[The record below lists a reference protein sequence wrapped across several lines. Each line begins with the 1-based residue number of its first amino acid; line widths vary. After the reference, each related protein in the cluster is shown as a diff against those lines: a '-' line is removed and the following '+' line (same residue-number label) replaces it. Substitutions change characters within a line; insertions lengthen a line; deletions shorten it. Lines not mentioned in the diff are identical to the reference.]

1 MAHSGRRPTL
11 KQTYYRS
18 FLLLIVIPLILVF
31 ACAEIVVSYI
41 IRNSAIETIDAF
53 QENIATTLSGDIR
66 ASALQLSH
74 FVYDNNGAFLQ
85 AAARVAQSSGSGW
98 YEADQ
103 AIQRAFRTAMVPSQ
117 DILAGAVYMKDEVA
131 VPEEQVRDA
140 DWYRQALER
149 PNRVVLGC
157 YDTTRTRV
165 GRTSQQKRQ
174 LRKNAAMPVTVV
186 LSGYDEFDLVR
197 EAFRLGAYDYL
208 LKADISSSGVAELLT
223 GLREKVFQAAAGTRS
238 ADETPDLKPGDYVAA
253 LFTVEDFS
261 GAAQRFGD
269 NLRLQ
274 LEKPMLEL
282 ARQLRRLQDRVF
294 VRARTPSCY
303 ELYYRARDPMEAEE
317 TALSVVRQIQ
327 GLWHD
332 FMNLD
337 TAAGVSAVAPL
348 EDVGQAMERCETLCR
363 LASLRG
369 PGGICEQ
376 RRYGLGLAWVFPERP
391 DLPEVLEGFASRRE
405 REIWLRIAL
414 RRAHEVCGSQREKK
428 RKNAIQLAKEFM
440 QDNFTNPE
448 LVLKTV
454 ADYVGFSEKYFSTR
468 FTRECGCTFINYL
481 NDLRIKRA
489 QDLLRQTDMKIYEVS
504 DAVGYSSVEHFHH
517 MFKKKLG
524 ISPKDFRTARK

>member
-1 MAHSGRRPTL
+1 MIRTLIVDDDSLIHVTLRSMIDWEGCGYTVVQDCGSGAQALRYLQDHTVE
-11 KQTYYRS
+11 
-18 FLLLIVIPLILVF
+18 LLITDIKMPG
-31 ACAEIVVSYI
+31 VSGL
-41 IRNSAIETIDAF
+41 D
-53 QENIATTLSGDIR
+53 L
-66 ASALQLSH
+66 
-74 FVYDNNGAFLQ
+74 
-85 AAARVAQSSGSGW
+85 
-98 YEADQ
+98 
-103 AIQRAFRTAMVPSQ
+103 M
-117 DILAGAVYMKDEVA
+117 
-131 VPEEQVRDA
+131 
-140 DWYRQALER
+140 
-149 PNRVVLGC
+149 
-157 YDTTRTRV
+157 
-165 GRTSQQKRQ
+165 RQ

-208 LKADISSSGVAELLT
+208 LKANISSSGVAELLT

-238 ADETPDLKPGDYVAA
+238 ADETPDLTPGDYVAA

-337 TAAGVSAVAPL
+337 TAAGVSAVVPL
-348 EDVGQAMERCETLCR
+348 REAGAAMERCETLCR

-369 PGGICEQ
+369 PGGVCGQ
-376 RRYGLGLAWVFPERP
+376 RRYGALAAAYEARASDSDGLIAALCGEDEDVLAQELSRFFSGLKQLEDREHIESVLILLARLGERLERYGLGLAWVFPERP

-405 REIWLRIAL
+405 REIWLRSAL
-414 RRAHEVCGSQREKK
+414 RRTHEVCGSQREKK

-440 QDNFTNPE
+440 QDNFTNSE
-448 LVLKTV
+448 LMLKTV

-489 QDLLRQTDMKIYEVS
+489 QDMLRQTDMKIYEVS

>member
-1 MAHSGRRPTL
+1 MIRTLIVDDDSLIHVTLRSMIDWEGCGYTVVQDCGSGAQALRYLQDHTVE
-11 KQTYYRS
+11 
-18 FLLLIVIPLILVF
+18 LLITDIKMPG
-31 ACAEIVVSYI
+31 VS
-41 IRNSAIETIDAF
+41 
-53 QENIATTLSGDIR
+53 G
-66 ASALQLSH
+66 
-74 FVYDNNGAFLQ
+74 
-85 AAARVAQSSGSGW
+85 
-98 YEADQ
+98 
-103 AIQRAFRTAMVPSQ
+103 
-117 DILAGAVYMKDEVA
+117 
-131 VPEEQVRDA
+131 
-140 DWYRQALER
+140 LE
-149 PNRVVLGC
+149 LM
-157 YDTTRTRV
+157 
-165 GRTSQQKRQ
+165 RQ
-174 LRKNAAMPVTVV
+174 LRKNT
-186 LSGYDEFDLVR
+186 
-197 EAFRLGAYDYL
+197 
-208 LKADISSSGVAELLT
+208 
-223 GLREKVFQAAAGTRS
+223 
-238 ADETPDLKPGDYVAA
+238 A

-269 NLRLQ
+269 NLCLQ

-337 TAAGVSAVAPL
+337 TAAGVSALVPL
-348 EDVGQAMERCETLCR
+348 EDVGRAMERCETLCR
-363 LASLRG
+363 LASLR
-369 PGGICEQ
+369 
-376 RRYGLGLAWVFPERP
+376 
-391 DLPEVLEGFASRRE
+391 S
-405 REIWLRIAL
+405 AL
-414 RRAHEVCGSQREKK
+414 RRTHEVCGSQREKK

-448 LVLKTV
+448 LMLKTV

-524 ISPKDFRTARK
+524 ISPKDFRTTRE